1 MKVGYKTNTDN
12 EFKSITVPNESASP
26 VVVSVAQTTE
36 SNSGDKFLVWH
47 IEGGLGK
54 NIAATGLIADIAKK
68 YKSRKIIIVASY
80 PEVFLNHPNVY
91 RVYRVGMTSYFY
103 HDYILGKDTVVF
115 RQEPYFQSGHIMKKK
130 HLIENWCNILNI
142 DYKKQ
147 KPSIFMNMIQNQ
159 LPGIWNREKPIL
171 LIQTNGGSFQGQNLN
186 YTWTR
191 DMPIDLSL
199 YITEKYQ
206 NDYHIIQLTR
216 EGSIKIPN
224 VEVVDYPMTNME
236 LIGLLL
242 ASDKRFL
249 IDSSLQHAASAFNLK
264 SVVFWIGTTPEN
276 FGYDLHIN
284 VNAQPPKG
292 NVKLID
298 SYLFDYSFDGA
309 VHECPYNNVGEMF
322 SVPELDKII
331 EEYSNNS
338 K

>member
-1 MKVGYKTNTDN
+1 MEIQQVWVSRM
-12 EFKSITVPNESASP
+12 FHLLSI
-26 VVVSVAQTTE
+26 
-36 SNSGDKFLVWH
+36 
-47 IEGGLGK
+47 I
-54 NIAATGLIADIAKK
+54 
-68 YKSRKIIIVASY
+68 
-80 PEVFLNHPNVY
+80 
-91 RVYRVGMTSYFY
+91 
-103 HDYILGKDTVVF
+103 
-115 RQEPYFQSGHIMKKK
+115 
-130 HLIENWCNILNI
+130 
-142 DYKKQ
+142 
-147 KPSIFMNMIQNQ
+147 KPS
-159 LPGIWNREKPIL
+159 L
-171 LIQTNGGSFQGQNLN
+171 
-186 YTWTR
+186 
-191 DMPIDLSL
+191 
-199 YITEKYQ
+199 EKYQ